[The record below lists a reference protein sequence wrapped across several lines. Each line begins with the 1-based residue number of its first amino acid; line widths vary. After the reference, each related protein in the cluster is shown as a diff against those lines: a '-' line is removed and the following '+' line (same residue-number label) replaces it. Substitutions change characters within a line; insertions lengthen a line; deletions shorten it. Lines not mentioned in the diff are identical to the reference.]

1 MATKRIERADIV
13 APNAIKSVTE
23 ETKILIAELEKLLKV
38 QKEMVKTNAFKN
50 SKDVKKF
57 NDDLTVAKST
67 TKALETA
74 QKQLKKSTEE
84 EAKAKIIQ
92 ANATKK
98 QKQELQDLI
107 IQEDKQAGTLQ
118 KLAANSRTLR
128 REREG
133 LNLNTKK
140 GADRLKEIN
149 IQLDKNNLKVKKNSD
164 ALKKQKLNVGNYSK
178 GVQEGITATGLFSRQ
193 LFILQ
198 KIQAVVSL
206 LTKKQAAETAALA
219 TTQVAAAGATNL
231 FTKGLKFLKIAL
243 ISTGIG
249 AIVVAVGALTAA
261 FFSTQRGADALT
273 KVITP
278 LKVIFETFVGF
289 LQDTSFK
296 VFDRLKKAIDDPAQ
310 AFKDLG
316 EAIVNNVLN
325 RFTAIAELG
334 GAVGKVIQGIV
345 DRDFSLIGEGLED
358 AGNATL
364 KVATGVDD
372 IVGSV
377 SELVEETG
385 NATNAALAQ
394 GDKLVAIEIELE
406 RMRIRNTV
414 PLAKQNFL
422 YKEAVKLANDQS
434 KTDEER
440 ILSLINAE
448 KALVKA
454 NNLRNEEI
462 QKELE
467 IAELKASFND
477 TDRKDQLEIEKIKA
491 RLYESD
497 TEFQKKS
504 GALTSLRT
512 GIEKKAIKEIADA
525 KKKAFDEERKREQEA
540 KKELIDFNQTKED
553 LENEYTDSLL
563 SDRDRELNAVGD
575 KYFAII
581 EKAKQNGQ
589 DVTTLLAAQRAAEAK
604 VNKKYDDIE
613 EEAEAKRKAKK
624 KADRIEDIEAVE
636 KGINAVSD
644 AMSRASQKRL
654 AGFDRETEENAKA
667 LDRQER
673 RAEQGLENNAAA
685 LQAQQDKLEAQK
697 VREQEEQERRQKIL
711 AYFNLAAEYAK
722 DDANTAPFK
731 ALATIGVMEAV
742 TALFEQGTDKGVEAD
757 MSGSKVRN
765 TGKDDYLGRTKSG
778 KAFLFDGREKIMGIQ
793 HSAALTDYTNQQI
806 VDIVQN
812 SERGGLTASIAL
824 NDSRIVSRLDSL
836 EKAVQNS
843 KVSLHI
849 DENAFVTHTQFRNGM
864 KKVSKSKPKR
874 LF

>member
-1 MATKRIERADIV
+1 MATKRIERSDLV

-23 ETKILIAELEKLLKV
+23 ETKILIIELEKLLIV
-38 QKEMVKTNAFKN
+38 QREMVKTNAFKN

-74 QKQLKKSTEE
+74 QKQLKKSTEA

-118 KLAANSRTLR
+118 KLAASSRTLR

-133 LNLNTKK
+133 LNFNTKK

-149 IQLDKNNLKVKKNSD
+149 IQLDKNNLKVTKNSD
-164 ALKKQKLNVGNYSK
+164 ALKKQKLNVGNYSQ
-178 GVQEGITATGLFSRQ
+178 GVQEGITATGLFSQQ

-198 KIQAVVSL
+198 RIQAVVSL
-206 LTKKQAAETAALA
+206 LTKKQAVETAALA
-219 TTQVAAAGATNL
+219 TTQTAAASSTNL
-231 FTKGLKFLKIAL
+231 VTKSLTFLKIAL

-273 KVITP
+273 RVITP
-278 LKVIFETFVGF
+278 LKVIFELFVGF

-296 VFDRLKKAIDDPAQ
+296 VFDRLKKAIDDPAK

-316 EAIVNNVLN
+316 KAIAENVLN

-334 GAVGKVIQGIV
+334 DAVGKVIQGII

-364 KVATGVDD
+364 KVATGIDD

-377 SELVEETG
+377 KDLAEETRK
-385 NATNAALAQ
+385 ATEAALAD
-394 GDKLVAIEIELE
+394 GKKLADIEIELE
-406 RMRIRNTV
+406 RIRIRNTV

-422 YKEAVKLANDQS
+422 YKESVKLANDQN

-440 ILSLINAE
+440 ILGLINAE
-448 KALVKA
+448 KALIKA
-454 NNLRNEEI
+454 NNLRKEEI
-462 QKELE
+462 QAELDV
-467 IAELKASFND
+467 AELKSSFND

-491 RLYESD
+491 RLFESD

-512 GIEKKAIKEIADA
+512 GIEKKAINEIAKA
-525 KKKAFDEERKREQEA
+525 KKKAFDEQRKREQEE
-540 KKELIDFNQTKED
+540 KDRLIDFNQTKED
-553 LENEYTDSLL
+553 LENAYTDSLL
-563 SDRDRELNAVGD
+563 SDEQREINAVRD

-581 EKAKQNGQ
+581 EMAKKNKDDITTLEAAQKAEIDAIKAK
-589 DVTTLLAAQRAAEAK
+589 TT
-604 VNKKYDDIE
+604 E
-613 EEAEAKRKAKK
+613 EEEEEEEEEKK
-624 KADRIEDIEAVE
+624 QKQREENVKTII
-636 KGINAVSD
+636 KGIDAVSD
-644 AMSRASQKRL
+644 AMSRASEKRL
-654 AGFDRETEENAKA
+654 EGFDRETEENATA

-731 ALATIGVMEAV
+731 ALATIGTMEAI
-742 TALFEQGTDKGVEAD
+742 TALFEEGTDKGVEAD

-812 SERGGLTASIAL
+812 SEKGGMMASISL

-836 EKAVQNS
+836 EKSINNS

-849 DENAFVTHTQFRNGM
+849 DENAFVTHTQFVNGM

-874 LF
+874 LY

>member
-1 MATKRIERADIV
+1 
-13 APNAIKSVTE
+13 
-23 ETKILIAELEKLLKV
+23 
-38 QKEMVKTNAFKN
+38 
-50 SKDVKKF
+50 
-57 NDDLTVAKST
+57 
-67 TKALETA
+67 
-74 QKQLKKSTEE
+74 
-84 EAKAKIIQ
+84 
-92 ANATKK
+92 
-98 QKQELQDLI
+98 
-107 IQEDKQAGTLQ
+107 
-118 KLAANSRTLR
+118 
-128 REREG
+128 
-133 LNLNTKK
+133 
-140 GADRLKEIN
+140 
-149 IQLDKNNLKVKKNSD
+149 
-164 ALKKQKLNVGNYSK
+164 
-178 GVQEGITATGLFSRQ
+178 
-193 LFILQ
+193 
-198 KIQAVVSL
+198 
-206 LTKKQAAETAALA
+206 
-219 TTQVAAAGATNL
+219 
-231 FTKGLKFLKIAL
+231 
-243 ISTGIG
+243 
-249 AIVVAVGALTAA
+249 
-261 FFSTQRGADALT
+261 
-273 KVITP
+273 
-278 LKVIFETFVGF
+278 
-289 LQDTSFK
+289 
-296 VFDRLKKAIDDPAQ
+296 
-310 AFKDLG
+310 
-316 EAIVNNVLN
+316 
-325 RFTAIAELG
+325 
-334 GAVGKVIQGIV
+334 
-345 DRDFSLIGEGLED
+345 
-358 AGNATL
+358 
-364 KVATGVDD
+364 
-372 IVGSV
+372 
-377 SELVEETG
+377 
-385 NATNAALAQ
+385 
-394 GDKLVAIEIELE
+394 
-406 RMRIRNTV
+406 MRIRNTV

-624 KADRIEDIEAVE
+624 KADRIEDIEEIE

-644 AMSRASQKRL
+644 AMSRASEKRL

>member
-1 MATKRIERADIV
+1 MATKRIERSDLV

-23 ETKILIAELEKLLKV
+23 ETKILIIELEKLLKV
-38 QKEMVKTNAFKN
+38 QREMVKTNAFKN

-74 QKQLKKSTEE
+74 QKQLKKSTEA
-84 EAKAKIIQ
+84 EAKAKIMQ

-118 KLAANSRTLR
+118 KLAASSRTLR

-133 LNLNTKK
+133 LNFNTKK

-149 IQLDKNNLKVKKNSD
+149 IQLDKNNLKVTKNSD
-164 ALKKQKLNVGNYSK
+164 ALKKQKLNVGNYSQ

-198 KIQAVVSL
+198 RIQAVVSL
-206 LTKKQAAETAALA
+206 LTKKQAVETAALA
-219 TTQVAAAGATNL
+219 TTQTAAASSTNL
-231 FTKGLKFLKIAL
+231 VTKGLKFLKIAL

-273 KVITP
+273 RVITP
-278 LKVIFETFVGF
+278 LKVIFEVFVGF

-296 VFDRLKKAIDDPAQ
+296 VFDRLKKAIDDPAK

-316 EAIVNNVLN
+316 KAIADNVLN
-325 RFTAIAELG
+325 RFIAIAELG
-334 GAVGKVIQGIV
+334 GAVGKVIQGII

-364 KVATGVDD
+364 KVVTGVDD

-377 SELVEETG
+377 KDLAEETEK
-385 NATNAALAQ
+385 ATKTALSD
-394 GDKLVAIEIELE
+394 GKKLADIEIELE
-406 RMRIRNTV
+406 RIRIRNTV

-422 YKEAVKLANDQS
+422 YKESVKLANDQN

-440 ILSLINAE
+440 ILGLINAE

-454 NNLRNEEI
+454 NNLRKEEI
-462 QKELE
+462 QAELD

-477 TDRKDQLEIEKIKA
+477 TDRKGQLEIEKIKA
-491 RLYESD
+491 RLFESD

-512 GIEKKAIKEIADA
+512 GIEKKAINEIAKA
-525 KKKAFDEERKREQEA
+525 KKKAFDEQRKREQEE
-540 KKELIDFNQTKED
+540 KDRLIDFNQTKED
-553 LENEYTDSLL
+553 LENAYTDSLL
-563 SDRDRELNAVGD
+563 SDEQREINAVRD

-581 EKAKQNGQ
+581 EMAKKNKDDITTLEAARKAEIDAIKAK
-589 DVTTLLAAQRAAEAK
+589 TTK
-604 VNKKYDDIE
+604 E
-613 EEAEAKRKAKK
+613 EDEEEAKRKDKK
-624 KADRIEDIEAVE
+624 EAQQIKEIETIQ
-636 KGINAVSD
+636 KGVDAVSD
-644 AMSRASQKRL
+644 AMSRASEKRL
-654 AGFDRETEENAKA
+654 NGFDRETEENATA

-742 TALFEQGTDKGVEAD
+742 TALFEEGTDKGVEAD

-793 HSAALTDYTNQQI
+793 HSAALSDYSNQQI

-812 SERGGLTASIAL
+812 SERGSLTASIAL

-849 DENAFVTHTQFRNGM
+849 DENAFVTHTQFTNGM

>member
-1 MATKRIERADIV
+1 MATKRIERSDLV

-23 ETKILIAELEKLLKV
+23 ETKILIIELEKLLKV
-38 QKEMVKTNAFKN
+38 QREMVKTNAFKN

-74 QKQLKKSTEE
+74 QKQLKKSTEA
-84 EAKAKIIQ
+84 EAKAKIMQ

-118 KLAANSRTLR
+118 KLAASSRTLR

-133 LNLNTKK
+133 LNFNTKK

-149 IQLDKNNLKVKKNSD
+149 IQLDKNNLKVTKNSD
-164 ALKKQKLNVGNYSK
+164 ALKKQKLNVGNYSQ

-198 KIQAVVSL
+198 RIQAVVSL
-206 LTKKQAAETAALA
+206 LTKKQAVETAALA
-219 TTQVAAAGATNL
+219 TTQTAAASSTNL
-231 FTKGLKFLKIAL
+231 VTKGLKFLKIAL

-273 KVITP
+273 RVITP
-278 LKVIFETFVGF
+278 LKVIFEVFVGF

-296 VFDRLKKAIDDPAQ
+296 VFDRLKKAIDDPAK

-316 EAIVNNVLN
+316 KAIADNVLN
-325 RFTAIAELG
+325 RFIAIAELG
-334 GAVGKVIQGIV
+334 GAVGKVIQGII

-358 AGNATL
+358 TVNATL
-364 KVATGVDD
+364 KVVTGVDD

-377 SELVEETG
+377 KDLAEETEK
-385 NATNAALAQ
+385 ATKTALSD
-394 GDKLVAIEIELE
+394 GKKLADIEIELE
-406 RMRIRNTV
+406 RIRIRNTV

-422 YKEAVKLANDQS
+422 YKESVKLANDQN

-440 ILSLINAE
+440 ILGLINAE

-454 NNLRNEEI
+454 NNLRKEEI
-462 QKELE
+462 QAELD

-477 TDRKDQLEIEKIKA
+477 TDRKGQLEIEKIKA
-491 RLYESD
+491 RLFESD

-512 GIEKKAIKEIADA
+512 GIEKKAINEIAKA
-525 KKKAFDEERKREQEA
+525 KKKAFDEQRKREQEE
-540 KKELIDFNQTKED
+540 KDRLIDFNQTKED
-553 LENEYTDSLL
+553 LENAYTDSLL
-563 SDRDRELNAVGD
+563 SDEQREINAVRD

-581 EKAKQNGQ
+581 EMAKKNKDDITTLEAARKAEIDAIKAK
-589 DVTTLLAAQRAAEAK
+589 TTK
-604 VNKKYDDIE
+604 E
-613 EEAEAKRKAKK
+613 EDEEEAKRKDKK
-624 KADRIEDIEAVE
+624 EAQQIKEIETIQ
-636 KGINAVSD
+636 KGVDAVSD
-644 AMSRASQKRL
+644 AMSRASEKRL
-654 AGFDRETEENAKA
+654 NGFDRETEENATA

-742 TALFEQGTDKGVEAD
+742 TALFEEGTDKGVEAD

-793 HSAALTDYTNQQI
+793 HSAALSDYSNQQI

-812 SERGGLTASIAL
+812 SERGSLTASIAL

-849 DENAFVTHTQFRNGM
+849 DENAFVTHTQFTNGM